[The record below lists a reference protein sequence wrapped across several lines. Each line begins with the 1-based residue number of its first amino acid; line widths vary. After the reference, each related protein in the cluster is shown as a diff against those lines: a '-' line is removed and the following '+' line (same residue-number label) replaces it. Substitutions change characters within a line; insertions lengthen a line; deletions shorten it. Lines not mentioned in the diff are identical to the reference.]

1 MTLKMQKM
9 FSKGGVNVKQRIAKL
24 IDLKSII
31 TIIITGVLTYG
42 FIVGKISNEQFM
54 TIATMIFTFY
64 FAKKDKNKEGDEWRM
79 ATTDTRT
86 EEEIQQEQEECK
98 GKEEE

>member
-1 MTLKMQKM
+1 MKEK
-9 FSKGGVNVKQRIAKL
+9 IAKL

-31 TIIITGVLTYG
+31 TILITGCLIYG

-54 TIATMIFTFY
+54 QIAVMIFTFY
-64 FAKKDKNKEGDEWRM
+64 FVKKKEGDDNM

-86 EEEIQQEQEECK
+86 EEEIKAALKEDYKPIEEI
-98 GKEEE
+98 KEED